1 MTSKT
6 MNSPRP
12 KNAVSSRVDVK
23 KLATMA
29 MLVALAYAVMAAV
42 HLPLMP
48 AASFLKYDPKD
59 VVLLIGAF
67 LYGPISGVAMSFT
80 VCFLEMITISE
91 DPLYG
96 FVMNFVA
103 SAAFILP
110 AATLYHRRRTMR
122 GAIVGLAL
130 SVVSMTAVMLLWN
143 YIVTPIYMQTERSAV
158 VGMLLPIILPFNLIK
173 SVLNAAL
180 VLVLYQPITNI
191 LRRTHLLPAL
201 PDGSLRRSYNLSA
214 VVLGLFLLATGVL
227 LVLVLRGAI

>member
-1 MTSKT
+1 MTTKT
-6 MNSPRP
+6 MNEP
-12 KNAVSSRVDVK
+12 KSTTASRVDVK

-29 MLVALAYAVMAAV
+29 MLVALAYVVMVAI
-42 HLPLMP
+42 HLPLM
-48 AASFLKYDPKD
+48 AAAPFLKYDPKD

-67 LYGPISGVAMSFT
+67 IYGPIAGVSMSFV
-80 VCFLEMITISE
+80 VCFLEMITVSE

-96 FVMNFVA
+96 FIMNFIA

-110 AATLYHRRRTMR
+110 AATLYHRRRTMK
-122 GAIVGLAL
+122 GAIAGLGL
-130 SVVSMTAVMLLWN
+130 SVVAMTVVMLLWN
-143 YIVTPIYMQTERSAV
+143 YIITPIYMQTTREAV

-173 SVLNAAL
+173 SILNASL

-191 LRRTHLLPAL
+191 LRRSHLLPAL

-227 LVLVLRGAI
+227 VALVLTGTI

>member
-1 MTSKT
+1 MEKT
-6 MNSPRP
+6 QVLH
-12 KNAVSSRVDVK
+12 KSRVETRQ
-23 KLATMA
+23 LATMG
-29 MLVALAYAVMAAV
+29 MMVALAYVV
-42 HLPLMP
+42 TVLTRFPLMS
-48 AASFLKYDPKD
+48 AAPFLKYDPKD

-67 LYGPISGVAMSFT
+67 LYGPISGVAMSST
-80 VCFLEMITISE
+80 VCILEMITISE
-91 DPLYG
+91 DPLNG

>member
-1 MTSKT
+1 MTTKT
-6 MNSPRP
+6 MNKP
-12 KNAVSSRVDVK
+12 KTAAAGRVDVK

-29 MLVALAYAVMAAV
+29 MLVALAYVVMAAI
-42 HLPLMP
+42 HLPLM
-48 AASFLKYDPKD
+48 AAAPFLKYDPKD

-67 LYGPISGVAMSFT
+67 IYGPIAGVAMSFT
-80 VCFLEMITISE
+80 VCFLEMITVSE

-96 FVMNFVA
+96 FIMNFIA

-110 AATLYHRRRTMR
+110 AATLYHRRRTMKD
-122 GAIVGLAL
+122 AIAGLAL
-130 SVVSMTAVMLLWN
+130 SVVAMTVVMLLWN
-143 YIVTPIYMQTERSAV
+143 YIITPIYMKTTRDAV

-173 SVLNAAL
+173 SILNASL

-214 VVLGLFLLATGVL
+214 LVLGLFLLATAVL
-227 LVLVLRGAI
+227 VTLVLTGVI

>member
-6 MNSPRP
+6 MNDPRP
-12 KNAVSSRVDVK
+12 RSAAAGRVDVK

-42 HLPLMP
+42 HLPLM
-48 AASFLKYDPKD
+48 AAAPFLKYDPKD

-143 YIVTPIYMQTERSAV
+143 YIVTPLYMQTERAAV
-158 VGMLLPIILPFNLIK
+158 VGMLLPVILPFNAIK

-180 VLVLYQPITNI
+180 VLVLYQPISNI
-191 LRRTHLLPAL
+191 LRRTHLLPPL
-201 PDGSLRRSYNLSA
+201 PDGALRRSYNLSA

-227 LVLVLRGAI
+227 LALVLTGTI